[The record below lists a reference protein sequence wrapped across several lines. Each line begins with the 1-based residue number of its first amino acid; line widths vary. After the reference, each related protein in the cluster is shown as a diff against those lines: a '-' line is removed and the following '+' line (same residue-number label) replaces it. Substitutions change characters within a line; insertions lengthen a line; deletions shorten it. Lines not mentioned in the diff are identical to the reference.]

1 MKLTKEQLVD
11 LLCTA
16 TYSSDW
22 LEIKTLKSERHLD
35 EIYDEE
41 YLENRCLEEKWAD
54 RLLNGGH
61 IFCFDY
67 YDEDDSGKTMRY
79 TIRLEDIEDKL
90 EKATKDEEVVREYAN
105 WISGDYD
112 YYDCNNLMQYVIFGE
127 VVYG

>member
-1 MKLTKEQLVD
+1 MKLTREQLVD

-16 TYSSDW
+16 TYSSCW
-22 LEIKTLKSERHLD
+22 LAIKTLKSERHLD

-61 IFCFDY
+61 IVCFDY
-67 YDEDDSGKTMRY
+67 YDEDDDSNPVKY
-79 TIRLEDIEDKL
+79 TLSLSDIEDKL

-105 WISGDYD
+105 WIIGDYD